1 MATLPRQTHERTNA
15 PTIDLR
21 NACFTYG
28 GEPILAEI
36 DLAIGRGEFLGLIG
50 PNGSGKSTLL
60 KIVLGLL
67 RPTTGEV
74 RLFGQPAAQCAE
86 RWRIGYVPQRLN
98 SFDAQ
103 FPATVAE

>member
-1 MATLPRQTHERTNA
+1 MAMLSRRTHERTEA

-21 NACFTYG
+21 NVCFTYG
-28 GEPILAEI
+28 GEPILCEV
-36 DLAIGRGEFLGLIG
+36 DLTVERGEFLGLIG

-60 KIVLGLL
+60 RMVLGLL
-67 RPTTGEV
+67 TPTTGEV
-74 RLFGQPAAQCAE
+74 RLFGQPAAQCAD

-103 FPATVAE
+103 